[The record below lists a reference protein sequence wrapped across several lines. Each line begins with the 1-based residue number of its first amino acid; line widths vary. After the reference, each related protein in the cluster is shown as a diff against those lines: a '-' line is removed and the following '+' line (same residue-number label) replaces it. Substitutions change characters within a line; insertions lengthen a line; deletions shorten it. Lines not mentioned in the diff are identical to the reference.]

1 MYNTNIDTTTDKD
14 TTTTHIDTAD
24 KDTTTDKN
32 ITTNIDTN
40 TTNTNDYNSYA
51 TDLNNTISIDDIQYI
66 IDLPDNSPFFKNLLL
81 NLAYNQ
87 YDFINPDNL
96 EKLILSIKNDIIYSN
111 KCREQLSIRYK
122 QLLYYLDYADLTDN
136 ERTLIKQYA
145 HDIKT
150 IYNNYRL

>member
-14 TTTTHIDTAD
+14 TTDKDTADKDTAD
-24 KDTTTDKN
+24 KDTTTDN
-32 ITTNIDTN
+32 
-40 TTNTNDYNSYA
+40 NSYA
-51 TDLNNTISIDDIQYI
+51 TDLKNTLTIDDIQYI

>member
-1 MYNTNIDTTTDKD
+1 MYNTDIDTTTDKD
-14 TTTTHIDTAD
+14 TTTHI
-24 KDTTTDKN
+24 DTTTDKD
-32 ITTNIDTN
+32 TTDKN
-40 TTNTNDYNSYA
+40 TTYDNNSYA
-51 TDLNNTISIDDIQYI
+51 TDLNNTLTIDDIQYI

-87 YDFINPDNL
+87 HDFINPDNL

-122 QLLYYLDYADLTDN
+122 QLLNYLDYADLTHN